1 MAFNFLGTMREAQ
14 WKCFR
19 NWVLTERQSVAPRL
33 KVIDAELQKIG
44 HITVTYKT
52 VNQTVQTGDG
62 AEKNLQNVTEERESF
77 TVSAGSTLEKLV
89 QAFISQGGN
98 PMAISMFLQPDQT
111 QFTTPEDPDESITND
126 SNELFT
132 DIGPEST
139 PAVQPGRGVMAPMS
153 GDYGPGG
160 QYKGGLSTSLRDM
173 RKIVGRY
180 FPEGEAGAKIAIRM
194 NHARKWVGQELAELT
209 RMEVRIMKI
218 MDLREQLSQERNTLI
233 QQAIGGSV
241 PDFPLPPDRDRFAR
255 NLHLTRI
262 VTEMD
267 SVFYKTGP
275 DGEIDFDEINLRAD
289 DGTDLNNVTPGGL
302 AFYDTLIPNPAG
314 TDDFAV

>member
-1 MAFNFLGTMREAQ
+1 
-14 WKCFR
+14 
-19 NWVLTERQSVAPRL
+19 
-33 KVIDAELQKIG
+33 VIDAELAKIG

-52 VNQTVQTGDG
+52 VDQTVQTGAG
-62 AEKNLQNVTEERESF
+62 SEIEIQNVTEERESF
-77 TVSAGSTLEKLV
+77 TVSSGSLEKLI
-89 QAFISQGGN
+89 QAFIAQGGN

-111 QFTTPEDPDESITND
+111 QFTSPQDPEESEESPTNR
-126 SNELFT
+126 SNEEFS
-132 DIGPEST
+132 DIGPAST
-139 PAVQPGRGVMAPMS
+139 PAVQPGRGVVAPMS

-173 RKIVGRY
+173 TKIVGRY

-194 NHARKWVGQELAELT
+194 NHARKWVGQEIAELT
-209 RMEVRIMKI
+209 RMEVRIIKL
-218 MDLREQLSQERNTLI
+218 MDLREQLTQERNTII
-233 QQAIGGSV
+233 QQAVGGSV
-241 PDFPLPPDRDRFAR
+241 VDFPLSPDGERFAR

-262 VTEMD
+262 VSEMD

-275 DGEIDFDEINLRAD
+275 DGEIDFSEINLRAD